1 MQPYLEAGSL
11 QVADVSKMGPY
22 WIGMSPSSSM
32 TAVLGQRAEETRSRS
47 GTRPR
52 EAMGWREA
60 PTSQTTGRTA
70 CRPPEAGRGRKDS
83 PTGVEVELCPHL
95 NFGLPCSRTVRPE
108 ISVAFSHPVWASRGR
123 CCRLLWATTCPL
135 GQKGVSPPTE
145 ATADIC
151 NPKCLLTHPI
161 YVSPQPLL

>member
-22 WIGMSPSSSM
+22 WIRRSPSMSM
-32 TAVLGQRAEETRSRS
+32 TAILVHRAEETRSRS

-60 PTSQTTGRTA
+60 PTSQTTGRAA
-70 CRPPEAGRGRKDS
+70 CRPPEAGGGRKDS
-83 PTGVEVELCPHL
+83 PTGVQVELCPHL
-95 NFGLPCSRTVRPE
+95 NFGLPSSRTVRPD

-123 CCRLLWATTCPL
+123 CCRLTL
-135 GQKGVSPPTE
+135 GNYLPPWSE
-145 ATADIC
+145 RSEPSHC
-151 NPKCLLTHPI
+151 GHG
-161 YVSPQPLL
+161 